1 MTQMTKSE
9 YIAKSLEEY
18 AVFKIETSSNG
29 LLIVVSYF
37 LFLSIICFDSP
48 FSLCTLMGILTII
61 CIFLRKFFCYLYK
74 KNNRPQFYIHLIN
87 IFITLTAIFWAM
99 AIHLILFSPLTS
111 TTTLMTVFFTVGTM
125 VTFAP
130 TNLAYNRGILI
141 VFISILMIPVLYY
154 CYYNYV
160 QNELYYMNW
169 ILVFVL
175 LFIWHFYLHA
185 AAIRNQLIQSL
196 NDNYELKKSYVELEK
211 KSQLLEEETLK
222 TFHVTRLS
230 SLGEM
235 AGSIAHEINNPL
247 MVITG
252 SINLLKKNKTLSED
266 NDLKRKFDKI
276 KKASS
281 RIADIVKSMKMVASK
296 HDDVE
301 MESVNLNQLIEQ
313 VLVLYE
319 DKFKIEGVELRLHSI
334 PHLNVKANP
343 VQVSQI
349 LLNLISNAFDEVIKV
364 SPRVI
369 EIEVLDNQYNV
380 NILVKNTGNP
390 IPESVQQKMFE
401 PFYTTKP
408 LNKGTGLGLSISR
421 SLAKENNG
429 FLEYSPIEDMIC
441 FRLNLNKA

>member
-1 MTQMTKSE
+1 MTQLTKSE

-18 AVFKIETSSNG
+18 AVFKIENSSNG

-48 FSLCTLMGILTII
+48 FSFCTFTVILTLA
-61 CIFLRKFFCYLYK
+61 CIFFRKFFCYLYK
-74 KNNRPQFYIHLIN
+74 KNNQLQLYIRLIN
-87 IFITLTAIFWAM
+87 FFTTLTAIFWAM
-99 AIHLILFSPLTS
+99 AIYLILFSPLTS
-111 TTTLMTVFFTVGTM
+111 ITTLMTVFFTVGTM

-130 TNLAYNRGILI
+130 TNLAYNRGVL
-141 VFISILMIPVLYY
+141 VTFISILMIPVICY
-154 CYYNYV
+154 CYYNYIK
-160 QNELYYMNW
+160 NELYYMNW

-252 SINLLKKNKTLSED
+252 SINLLKKNKTLIED
-266 NDLKRKFDKI
+266 DDLKCKFDKI

-281 RIADIVKSMKMVASK
+281 RIADIVRSMKMVASK
-296 HDDVE
+296 HDNVE

-319 DKFKIEGVELRLHSI
+319 DKFKIEGVELRLHSM

-364 SPRVI
+364 TPKII
-369 EIEVLDNQYNV
+369 EIEVLENQYNV